1 MILEAQDLTKQ
12 FHIGEQEITVLDH
25 VQLTVASGEF
35 LAINGKSGS
44 GKTTLLT
51 LLSGLDAPTSGR
63 IFVQEEEITHWS
75 EDRLAPL
82 RNRTFGFVFQS
93 FHLVPSLTAMEN
105 VIFPAELCGDPEAE
119 NKGKELL
126 DHVGLLQRSDNYPS
140 QLSGGEKQRI
150 ALCRAIINDPRIIFA
165 DEPTGNLDSA
175 NGELVL
181 ELLLKLHRS
190 RETTLVMVTH
200 NQRIA
205 EMADRIVTLEDGHI
219 IANSS

>member
-1 MILEAQDLTKQ
+1 MLEARNLTKR
-12 FHIGEQEITVLDH
+12 FHIGEREISVLD
-25 VQLTVASGEF
+25 QINFAVAPGEF
-35 LAINGKSGS
+35 VAINGKSGS

-51 LLSGLDAPTSGR
+51 LLSGLDTPTSGR
-63 IFVQEEEITHWS
+63 IFVQEKDITQWS

-119 NKGKELL
+119 NKGKKLL
-126 DHVGLLQRSDNYPS
+126 GHVGLLQRSDNYPS

-150 ALCRAIINDPRIIFA
+150 AICRAIINDPRIIFA
-165 DEPTGNLDSA
+165 DEPTGNLDSV

-181 ELLLKLHRS
+181 ELLLKLHRT
-190 RETTLVMVTH
+190 RETTLLMVTH
-200 NQRIA
+200 NQKIA
-205 EMADRIVTLEDGHI
+205 EMADRMVTLEDGHI
-219 IANSS
+219 IADSR